1 MNTNTYIV
9 LKDKYKLLPRRNVCL
24 WTCLT
29 LASILASP
37 LTWAWTMEE
46 WSTTPHASQHILQ
59 EKRDQGIP
67 SNYTTKQFL
76 PFSFTLGISSAG
88 FAEKQVVSAQ
98 SKVEEGIQQYIEN
111 AILFILSGE
120 VNKLTSHLLFD
131 FALKWTESAHRT
143 LLSCSAAVSNI
154 FPHLPS
160 SGWSALDATEA
171 HWGSRK
177 ASQKILDLKNIS
189 WWICWRIQVVPYDW
203 KAE

>member
-1 MNTNTYIV
+1 MSAFEHV
-9 LKDKYKLLPRRNVCL
+9 SFLSLSLLLPWPRPEQWRSDPLPRMQVSTSCRRKG
-24 WTCLT
+24 TEE
-29 LASILASP
+29 SP
-37 LTWAWTMEE
+37 VTIQQN
-46 WSTTPHASQHILQ
+46 S
-59 EKRDQGIP
+59 
-67 SNYTTKQFL
+67 L

-120 VNKLTSHLLFD
+120 VNKLTNHLLFD

-177 ASQKILDLKNIS
+177 ASQKILDLKNMT